1 MYPRLFTS
9 RLMHIKVLWL
19 TFYILSGAKKFFSA
33 SKNPL
38 KTLCLLSGFLDES
51 DITLRYLGKVHFDR
65 SDVEENLL
73 QTVISACSKNLTLKQ
88 QKNLISIIN
97 QRNNKIIK
105 IDHISL
111 ERVTPLFILI
121 EIFVLEDYKF
131 HNLEEGDVVVDV
143 GASVADSSLYLA
155 KEGYEVYA
163 FEPVP
168 EVYKIGQKNLK
179 LNPHLAKR
187 IHYINK
193 AVTAN
198 KEKARIGYDE
208 IRKSHIAS
216 IHDTRAKNI
225 EIDSIGVKEII
236 DLEPQGLKLDCEGC
250 EYEIMEKLDPS
261 LFEEIIIEYHP
272 QPKNR
277 RPKRIIDKLESH
289 EFKIYQRGNYN
300 IGLIHAWKKI

>member
-1 MYPRLFTS
+1 
-9 RLMHIKVLWL
+9 VLR
-19 TFYILSGAKKFFSA
+19 KFFSA

-51 DITLRYLGKVHFDR
+51 NITLRYLGKVHFDR

-73 QTVISACSKNLTLKQ
+73 QTVISACSKNLTPKQ

-97 QRNNKIIK
+97 QRNNKIIE
-105 IDHISL
+105 INDISL
-111 ERVTPLFILI
+111 ESVLPLFILI

-131 HNLEEGDVVVDV
+131 YNLREGDVVVDV

-163 FEPVP
+163 FEPIP

-198 KEKARIGYDE
+198 KGKARIGYDE
-208 IRKSHIAS
+208 IRKSQIAS
-216 IHDTRAKNI
+216 IYATRAKNI

-261 LFEEIIIEYHP
+261 SLKEIIIEYHP

-277 RPKRIIDKLESH
+277 RPKEIINKLESH
-289 EFKIYQRGNYN
+289 GFN
-300 IGLIHAWKKI
+300 ISTRKL